1 MTFRKGRLVRS
12 KDTGRLYVFERTG
25 KSHLMSGDKPARE
38 YAVVRA
44 AASSDM
50 WRININLPLHIL
62 EPVANNYGE
71 RTMKTLK
78 DHQDT
83 MVSMLASGTAIPTSA
98 IRLAH
103 ALHDVLAHLNNTNVA
118 PVAHT
123 ERRIDATTPGLN
135 DAMLA
140 QDIAAVKPKQQSLE
154 SLLKQRD
161 NTIRQLKGRVSVLRT
176 ENEALEQEVMNLRKE
191 LHCMPELPE
200 QAGVRKEDTQTDD
213 GWIEWGGGECPAETG
228 TLVDVRYRDGLE
240 LYALPA
246 NECQAGP
253 RNAQRSFWRHEGMNN
268 DIIAYRVVNP

>member
-1 MTFRKGRLVRS
+1 
-12 KDTGRLYVFERTG
+12 
-25 KSHLMSGDKPARE
+25 
-38 YAVVRA
+38 
-44 AASSDM
+44 
-50 WRININLPLHIL
+50 
-62 EPVANNYGE
+62 
-71 RTMKTLK
+71 MKTLK

-161 NTIRQLKGRVSVLRT
+161 NTIRQLKGRVANLVKERD
-176 ENEALEQEVMNLRKE
+176 ALKDMLGADPAYFRET
-191 LHCMPELPE
+191 E
-200 QAGVRKEDTQTDD
+200 QAGCRKEDTEAADD
-213 GWIEWGGGECPAETG
+213 GWIEWCGDADGWPTRDGETC
-228 TLVDVRYRDGLE
+228 VDVKRRDG
-240 LYALPA
+240 YVSSGF
-246 NECQAGP
+246 C
-253 RNAQRSFWRHEGMNN
+253 AQVYDWSHNGSPG
-268 DIIAYRVVNP
+268 DIIAYRVVKS

>member
-1 MTFRKGRLVRS
+1 
-12 KDTGRLYVFERTG
+12 
-25 KSHLMSGDKPARE
+25 
-38 YAVVRA
+38 
-44 AASSDM
+44 
-50 WRININLPLHIL
+50 
-62 EPVANNYGE
+62 
-71 RTMKTLK
+71 MKTLK

-123 ERRIDATTPGLN
+123 ERRIDATTSGLN

-140 QDIAAVKPKQQSLE
+140 EAIKTCSGKIMSGVQKQSEDFAARFSEKRNTHSLE

-176 ENEALEQEVMNLRKE
+176 ENEALEQEIMNLRKE

-200 QAGVRKEDTQTDD
+200 QAGVRKEDTQVCEHDWLPMPGLYFGVGND
-213 GWIEWGGGECPAETG
+213 ANRPGC
-228 TLVDVRYRDGLE
+228 DVCTKCG
-240 LYALPA
+240 AK
-246 NECQAGP
+246 
-253 RNAQRSFWRHEGMNN
+253 S
-268 DIIAYRVVNP
+268 

>member
-1 MTFRKGRLVRS
+1 
-12 KDTGRLYVFERTG
+12 
-25 KSHLMSGDKPARE
+25 
-38 YAVVRA
+38 
-44 AASSDM
+44 
-50 WRININLPLHIL
+50 
-62 EPVANNYGE
+62 
-71 RTMKTLK
+71 MKTLK

-161 NTIRQLKGRVSVLRT
+161 NTIRQLKGRVADLV
-176 ENEALEQEVMNLRKE
+176 KE
-191 LHCMPELPE
+191 RDRYKGMLGADPAYFEEPQ
-200 QAGVRKEDTQTDD
+200 QAGCRKEDTQLP
-213 GWIEWGGGECPAETG
+213 EGGEECPHPWTRDYVVHGREIIEERCG
-228 TLVDVRYRDGLE
+228 CCDSVRG
-240 LYALPA
+240 A
-246 NECQAGP
+246 
-253 RNAQRSFWRHEGMNN
+253 RSVYEDNK
-268 DIIAYRVVNP
+268 

>member
-1 MTFRKGRLVRS
+1 
-12 KDTGRLYVFERTG
+12 
-25 KSHLMSGDKPARE
+25 
-38 YAVVRA
+38 
-44 AASSDM
+44 
-50 WRININLPLHIL
+50 
-62 EPVANNYGE
+62 
-71 RTMKTLK
+71 MKTLK

-191 LHCMPELPE
+191 LNCMPELPE
-200 QAGVRKEDTQTDD
+200 QAGVRKEDTQVADD
-213 GWIEWGGGECPAETG
+213 GWIEWLGGGVCPLENKNVSVEVMTRSGDIGKSYASLDLIPWQKHHTG
-228 TLVDVRYRDGLE
+228 FGY
-240 LYALPA
+240 
-246 NECQAGP
+246 
-253 RNAQRSFWRHEGMNN
+253 
-268 DIIAYRVVNP
+268 DIIAYRVVKP